1 MLTVADFVST
11 IDAARKI
18 GVSSRT
24 LARWARDSYVTPAIV
39 TRGGQYRWDVD
50 DLLRQLRGKQGHGEQ
65 D

>member
-11 IDAARKI
+11 IAAARKI

-24 LARWARDSYVTPAIV
+24 LARWARDNYVTPAII

-50 DLLRQLRGKQGHGEQ
+50 DLLRQLRDKHDGSGQ
-65 D
+65 